1 MDAVSRLLVPGP
13 FTDLYHRIESW
24 REARPNRGPMPAELW
39 QEAALLARRHGI
51 NPVAR
56 ALRLHYYSVKRAL
69 ERAPRRNEVSHPA
82 FVEVSICPPAAVPS
96 GCLVEMER
104 PDGARMKVQGA
115 NQSDLVALSET
126 FWRCRA

>member
-1 MDAVSRLLVPGP
+1 MDAVSRLTVPGP
-13 FTDLYHRIESW
+13 FSDLYHRIEAW
-24 REARPNRGPMPAELW
+24 RRTRPSRGPMPAELW
-39 QEAALLARRHGI
+39 QDAAVLARRHGI

-69 ERAPRRNEVSHPA
+69 KGAPRLDEVSHPG
-82 FVEVSICPPAAVPS
+82 FVEVSVCPPVAGAS
-96 GCLVEMER
+96 GCFVEMER